1 MAHKVLVNS
10 RFTGTRFSQA
20 FPSLKIKADVVHPAI
35 DTSAYD
41 VPWNAD
47 SAEIKR
53 IKSERMTLFSLNRF
67 ERKKN
72 VELALQAF
80 IWLKDHVEPDQF
92 DKLRLVVA
100 GGYDP
105 RVKENIEYLEELRHK
120 CVKSGLSHFT
130 VFPGQ
135 QACPATDVQVL
146 FLPSITETQRNYLMH
161 NSFCLLYTPS
171 FEHFGIVPVEAM
183 YCGLPAVAVNNG
195 GPRETVINNT
205 TGLLCES
212 NGPSFG
218 SAVMKLLNRT
228 DVDPTRMAVAAKKHV
243 KGEFTMVHFADKLE
257 SVLHSL
263 FA

>member
-10 RFTGTRFSQA
+10 RFTGTRFAQA
-20 FPSLKIKADVVHPAI
+20 FPSLRIKAEVVHPAI
-35 DTSAYD
+35 DTSCYD
-41 VPWNAD
+41 KPWD
-47 SAEIKR
+47 MESAEIKR
-53 IKSERMTLFSLNRF
+53 IQSERMTLFSLNRF

-72 VELALQAF
+72 IELALQAF
-80 IWLKDHVEPDQF
+80 IWLKDHVDHERF
-92 DKLRLVVA
+92 GKLRLVIA

-130 VFPGQ
+130 AFPGQ
-135 QACPATDVQVL
+135 QASPATDVQVL

-161 NSFCLLYTPS
+161 SSFCLLYTPS

-183 YCGLPAVAVNNG
+183 YCGLPVVAVNNG
-195 GPRETVINNT
+195 GPRETVINNI
-205 TGLLCES
+205 TGFLCES
-212 NGPSFG
+212 HGPSFG
-218 SAVMKLLNRT
+218 SAVMKLLDRT

-257 SVLHSL
+257 TILHSL